1 MKPKVIRFAL
11 VITMAVLAL
20 FLFLPSRPALAA
32 SISISPD
39 DGEVDTILYIDGTGF
54 TPDTTYQIYFAYN
67 TSYEEEASGT
77 VANDGTISQFFSVP
91 EIPGDTYA
99 VRVATSYES
108 AIDIFTLEPEIELSD
123 NSAIVGEEIYINGTG
138 FKANRTVRIKFEG
151 DTVETTSTNSRG
163 SFTDR
168 FRVPE
173 GEHGHHD
180 VSADDNTYRVT
191 ADLFIDQSISV
202 APDFGSTGTEVTV
215 DGTGFRDDH
224 SIIVTF
230 EGEEVDTVP
239 SSVKTDDNGSFTAS
253 FDIPICINRNPEIAA
268 GDGRYRATAEF
279 EIVAGISLSP
289 DSGISGEI
297 ITVDGHGFRSNRPVV
312 IAFDDEP
319 ADTSPSS
326 IRSDETGCFSADI
339 ELPSSVNGV
348 HEIIADDGVEVA
360 EASFNTLPGID
371 LIPTSGPINSEV
383 AVEGSGFDPGKVVTI
398 RFNEEHVRTGATD
411 AQGAF
416 IDIFNVPPSGTG
428 NYNVIAS
435 DGANTAGAGFTV
447 TTSIYIDPMEGHV
460 GTLLRVTGHGFSG
473 AVTVRYD
480 EETIATTTADG
491 NGSFSVAFS
500 IPKSIHGHHSIIA
513 SDAVNTVETT
523 FTMESTPPPVPVLA
537 LPENG
542 SGQGSRPAFDWGS
555 IGDPSGVTYTLQ
567 IATDDSFNTLLLEK
581 QGLIQPH
588 YALAG
593 EEGLQQTDSN
603 TPYYWRVKAVDG
615 AENESGW
622 SIPGTLYVRFI
633 PQWAIYIIIASVSVS
648 ISVLVSRRVFG
659 KKHK

>member
-1 MKPKVIRFAL
+1 MKAKVIRLTLA
-11 VITMAVLAL
+11 INMAVLAP
-20 FLFLPSRPALAA
+20 FLFLPSQHALAA

-39 DGEVDTILYIDGTGF
+39 EAEVDTILYIDGTGF
-54 TPDTTYQIYFAYN
+54 TPDTTYLIYFAYN
-67 TSYEEEASGT
+67 TSYEEEANGT
-77 VANDGTISQFFSVP
+77 VAHDGTISQFFSVP
-91 EIPGDTYA
+91 EIPGGDYA
-99 VRVATSYES
+99 IRVATSYES
-108 AIDIFTLEPEIELSD
+108 ATDIFTLEPEIDLSD
-123 NSAIVGEEIYINGTG
+123 NSAIVGEDIHIYGTG

-168 FRVPE
+168 FRIPE

-191 ADLFIDQSISV
+191 ADLYIDQSISI
-202 APDFGSTGTEVTV
+202 APDSGSTGTEVTV
-215 DGTGFRDDH
+215 DGSGFRDDH
-224 SIIVTF
+224 SVIITF

-239 SSVKTDDNGSFTAS
+239 TSVKTDSNGSFTAS
-253 FDIPICINRNPEIAA
+253 FNIPVCINRNPEIAA
-268 GDGRYRATAEF
+268 GDGRYRATAGF
-279 EIVAGISLSP
+279 EILAGISLSP
-289 DSGISGEI
+289 ASGIAGEI
-297 ITVDGHGFRSNRPVV
+297 VTVDGRGFRSNRQIV

-319 ADTSPSS
+319 VDTDPLS
-326 IRSDETGCFSADI
+326 IRSDQTGCFSADI

-348 HEIIADDGVEVA
+348 HEIIADDGVELA
-360 EASFNTLPGID
+360 EAFFNTLPSID

-411 AQGAF
+411 TRGAF
-416 IDIFNVPPSGTG
+416 IDIFNVPPSSTG

-447 TTSIYIDPMEGHV
+447 TTSIYIDPTEGHV
-460 GTLLRVTGHGFSG
+460 GTLLKVTGHGFSG
-473 AVTVRYD
+473 AVTVSYD
-480 EETIATTTADG
+480 KEAIATTTADG
-491 NGSFSVAFS
+491 NGTFSVAFS
-500 IPKSIHGHHSIIA
+500 IPGSIHGHHSIIA

-523 FTMESTPPPVPVLA
+523 FTMESTPPPVPALT

-542 SGQGSRPAFDWGS
+542 SRQGSRPAFDWGS
-555 IGDPSGVTYTLQ
+555 VGDPSGVKYTLQ

-581 QGLIQPH
+581 QGLTQSH

-622 SIPGTLYVRFI
+622 STPQTLYVRFI
-633 PQWAIYIIIASVSVS
+633 PQWAIYIIIAGVSAS
-648 ISVLVSRRVFG
+648 ISILVSRRLSG
-659 KKHK
+659 KKHP